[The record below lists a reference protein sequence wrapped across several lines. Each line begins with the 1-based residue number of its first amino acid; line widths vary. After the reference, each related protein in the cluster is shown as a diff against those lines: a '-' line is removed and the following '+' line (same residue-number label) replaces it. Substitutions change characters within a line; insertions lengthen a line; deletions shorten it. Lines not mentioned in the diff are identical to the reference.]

1 MRNRLSDGLL
11 RFRNIQIIGFHRVV
25 IHCMNNPKQKNRNRL
40 KLLNYL
46 KGYKTK
52 SEVTQKNETAV
63 KNSKVKKGWRK
74 AYMTYAMKLRE
85 QLERGI
91 EIGTITTLS
100 KLVDNKLLTIEE
112 AASEAKLS
120 VEDFINLTKK
130 YLETV
135 C

>member
-1 MRNRLSDGLL
+1 
-11 RFRNIQIIGFHRVV
+11 
-25 IHCMNNPKQKNRNRL
+25 
-40 KLLNYL
+40 
-46 KGYKTK
+46 
-52 SEVTQKNETAV
+52 
-63 KNSKVKKGWRK
+63 
-74 AYMTYAMKLRE
+74 MTYAMKLRE